1 MERLAALF
9 AVVVDYKDSILIVL
23 MVLLK
28 KCQSSFCGF
37 IFGDRAGFYQI

>member
-9 AVVVDYKDSILIVL
+9 AVVVDYKDNILIVL

-28 KCQSSFCGF
+28 KCHSLFCGF
-37 IFGDRAGFYQI
+37 IFGDRAGFYHV